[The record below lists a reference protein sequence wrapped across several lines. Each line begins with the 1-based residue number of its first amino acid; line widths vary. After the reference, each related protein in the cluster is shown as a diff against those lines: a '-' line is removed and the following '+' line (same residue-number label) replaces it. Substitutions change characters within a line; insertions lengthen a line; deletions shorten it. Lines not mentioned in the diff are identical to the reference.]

1 MQPIFL
7 NPIYKDYIWGG
18 TRLKEEYNKVNTD
31 KEIVAETWEISTNKN
46 GKSLI
51 KNKDEYDY
59 ENLDDIYQDCE
70 IKEKV
75 FGTKCN
81 YLVEFPLLVK
91 FIDASKNLS
100 VQVHP
105 NDEYASQNE
114 NSSGKTEMWY
124 VLDCKENAKLVCGM
138 KENVKQADIEKIIRN
153 NEIKENIK
161 YVDIKKGDV
170 IYIPSGTIHAILD
183 GVLVC
188 EVQQNCDLTYR
199 VYDWDRVDKN
209 GNKREL
215 HIDKAID
222 VIDVNSEYCIK
233 NVQTI
238 EDNRVEV
245 VSTPYFKTE
254 LIDIKNVVEL
264 ESDVTTFYAM
274 NVLEGQGR
282 LKVQNKEYNI
292 VKGDSFIIP
301 AALGKFTFEGDL
313 KIINSYI

>member
-7 NPIYKDYIWGG
+7 IPIYKDYIWGG
-18 TRLKEEYNKVNTD
+18 IRLKEEYNKVNTD
-31 KEIVAETWEISTNKN
+31 KEIVAETWEISTNSN

-51 KNKDEYDY
+51 KNKEEYNY

-81 YLVEFPLLVK
+81 DLVEFPLLVK

-105 NDEYASQNE
+105 NDEYASKNE

-124 VLDCKENAKLVCGM
+124 ILDCKENAKLVCGM
-138 KENVKQADIEKIIRN
+138 NEKVKQSDIEKIIKN

-161 YVDIKKGDV
+161 YVGIKKGDV

-233 NVQTI
+233 SIETI
-238 EDNRVEV
+238 EDNRVEAI
-245 VSTPYFKTE
+245 STSYFNVE
-254 LIDIKNVVEL
+254 LIDVKSGIEL

-274 NVLEGQGR
+274 NVLEGKGC
-282 LKVQNKEYNI
+282 LKADNKEYNI

-301 AALGKFTFEGDL
+301 ATLGKFTFEGDL

>member
-1 MQPIFL
+1 MKPIFL

-18 TRLKEEYNKVNTD
+18 TRLKEEYNKVDTD
-31 KEIVAETWEISTNKN
+31 KEVVAETWEISTNKN

-51 KNKDEYDY
+51 KNKDEYNY
-59 ENLDDIYQDCE
+59 ENLDEIYQDE
-70 IKEKV
+70 NLKFKV
-75 FGTKCN
+75 FGTKCKD
-81 YLVEFPLLVK
+81 LKEFPLLIK

-105 NDEYASQNE
+105 NDEYASKNE
-114 NSSGKTEMWY
+114 NSLGKTEMWY

-138 KENVKQADIEKIIRN
+138 KDNVKQSDIEKIIRN

-170 IYIPSGTIHAILD
+170 IYIPAGTIHAILE

-233 NVQTI
+233 NIQTV
-238 EDNRVEV
+238 EDSKVEV
-245 VSTPYFKTE
+245 IATPYFNTE
-254 LIDIKNVVEL
+254 LIDVKSVVEL
-264 ESDVTTFYAM
+264 ESNLTTFYAM
-274 NVLEGQGR
+274 NVLEGNGC
-282 LKVQNKEYNI
+282 LKLEDKEYNI

-301 AALGKFTFEGDL
+301 ATLGKFTFEGDL
-313 KIINSYI
+313 KIINSYM